1 MRRRKLTKAEAIKV
15 MTLAACL
22 LKDMNKPEI
31 DFREF
36 EQKYQSKKKFLK
48 DFKTALRKFASK
60 PVKFLDPEGE
70 AMIYADLEA
79 KKFRI
84 KRVK

>member
-1 MRRRKLTKAEAIKV
+1 MRGRKLTKAEAIKV

-22 LKDMNKPEI
+22 LREMGKSEVSFK
-31 DFREF
+31 EF
-36 EQKYQSKKKFLK
+36 EEKYRSKKFLK
-48 DFKTALRKFASK
+48 DFKMALRKFASR

-70 AMIYADLEA
+70 AIIYADLEA

-84 KRVK
+84 KRAK

>member
-1 MRRRKLTKAEAIKV
+1 MKKSKLTKDRAVKA

-22 LKDMNKPEI
+22 LKEMGKSEVS
-31 DFREF
+31 FKEF
-36 EQKYQSKKKFLK
+36 EEKYRSKKKFLR
-48 DFKTALRKFASK
+48 DLKTALRKFASK
-60 PVKFLDPEGE
+60 PIKFLDPEGE
-70 AMIYADLEA
+70 AIIYADLEA